1 MMSPRDTQFLVN
13 ESLALLNRLSL
24 VQPFALNTPM
34 VQAAALSADAQDRI
48 NAHLNR
54 IRGEISGRI
63 RAYLE
68 SLRNNPTPYAS
79 PADAQA
85 DFVLL
90 KLRFNN
96 LLDQLDMFADVL
108 LQRAEHN
115 TGTWVSGLDVLA
127 NDTLHLPGGHY
138 TSPPVICFLQRGH
151 GAAIRR
157 ARTRL
162 PGGDENPVGI
172 IQVPRERMIGSGI
185 ASSLIHEVGHQGSEL
200 LGLTTSLKAELQ
212 ERTDGAKEPLPW
224 ELFTRWLNEILSDF
238 WAMAHIGV
246 TATYGLMSVVSLPSY
261 FVFRIAVDA
270 PHPFPWIRVKTSIAF
285 GRLLFPDPQWDALDE
300 QWAKLYPRDDLPEPK
315 RVLIR
320 QLEETLPQFVD
331 LVVRHQ
337 PPTVPGR
344 SLLSLFPYGDRQ
356 PAQLRQLYARWRA
369 KPALFPT
376 AAPSLVF
383 AVVGQAK
390 ADGRLSARDES
401 RLLMRLLTQWALD
414 RSRTYCLIP
423 KPIQTTTEH
432 GYPSAKSAPGD
443 SGGQRIIRQH
453 SH

>member
-48 NAHLNR
+48 NGHLNQ
-54 IRGEISGRI
+54 IRREISGRI
-63 RAYLE
+63 RAYIQ
-68 SLRNNPTPYAS
+68 SLRSRPTPYAS
-79 PADAQA
+79 PAEAQA

-108 LQRAEHN
+108 LQRAEHG
-115 TGTWVSGLDVLA
+115 TGTWVAGLDVLA
-127 NDTLHLPGGHY
+127 NDALNLPGGPY
-138 TSPPVICFLQRGH
+138 SSPPVICFLQRGH

-200 LGLTTSLKAELQ
+200 LSLTTSIKAELQ
-212 ERTDGAKEPLPW
+212 ERTRRSVQPLPW
-224 ELFTRWLNEILSDF
+224 ALFTRWLNEILSDF
-238 WAMAHIGV
+238 WAMAHIGI

-261 FVFRIAVDA
+261 FVFRIASDA

-285 GRLLFPDPQWDALDE
+285 GRLLYPDPQWDALDE
-300 QWAKLYPRDDLPEPK
+300 QWAKLYPTDNLPDQK
-315 RVLIR
+315 QALMQ
-320 QLEETLPQFVD
+320 QLAQTLPHFVD
-331 LVVRHQ
+331 VVVNHR
-337 PPTVPGR
+337 PPTLPGQR
-344 SLLSLFPYGDRQ
+344 LLSIFPYQERQ
-356 PAQLRQLYARWRA
+356 PAQLRQLYTRWQA
-369 KPALFPT
+369 DPAQMPQAT
-376 AAPSLVF
+376 PSLVF

-390 ADGRLSARDES
+390 ADGLLSSRDES
-401 RLLMRLLTQWALD
+401 RLLMRLLTHWALD
-414 RSRTYCLIP
+414 RSRTYCLLN
-423 KPIQTTTEH
+423 KPLQTPTEH
-432 GYPSAKSAPGD
+432 GYQSTDVAAGYTS
-443 SGGQRIIRQH
+443 RY
-453 SH
+453 

>member
-48 NAHLNR
+48 NGHLNR
-54 IRGEISGRI
+54 IRREVGERI
-63 RAYLE
+63 RAYIR
-68 SLRNNPTPYAS
+68 SLRSRPAPYAS
-79 PADAQA
+79 SAEAQA

-115 TGTWVSGLDVLA
+115 TGIWVSGLDVLA
-127 NDTLHLPGGHY
+127 NDTLNPAGSQ
-138 TSPPVICFLQRGH
+138 TESPPVICFLQRGH

-185 ASSLIHEVGHQGSEL
+185 ASSLIHEVGHQGSEQ
-200 LGLTTSLKAELQ
+200 LGLTTSIKAELQ
-212 ERTDGAKEPLPW
+212 ARIDGAKEPLPW

-238 WAMAHIGV
+238 WAMGHIGV

-261 FVFRIAVDA
+261 FVFRIATDA

-285 GRLLFPDPQWDALDE
+285 GRLMYPDPQWDALDE
-300 QWAKLYPRDDLPEPK
+300 QWANLYPTDNLPEQK
-315 RVLIR
+315 RALIR
-320 QLEETLPQFVD
+320 QLEQLLPEFVSLVVAHQPSTLPD
-331 LVVRHQ
+331 
-337 PPTVPGR
+337 R
-344 SLLSLFPYGDRQ
+344 SLLSIFPYGERQ

-369 KPALFPT
+369 DPSLFPT

-390 ADGRLSARDES
+390 ADGLLSARDES
-401 RLLMRLLTQWALD
+401 RLLMRLLTHWALD
-414 RSRTYCLIP
+414 RSRNYCLIN
-423 KPIQTTTEH
+423 KPL
-432 GYPSAKSAPGD
+432 
-443 SGGQRIIRQH
+443 
-453 SH
+453 